1 MTSQHLHGI
10 GCMHCENA
18 IQDKS
23 YIREEQTEREHHHG
37 GFPDSLALIMEIQV
51 NLEYKL
57 TYDTS

>member
-1 MTSQHLHGI
+1 
-10 GCMHCENA
+10 MHCENA